1 MAGKANT
8 LGGIHEL
15 GLGRM
20 PSNKAQHERR
30 GDNERIP
37 PPDTLEQVS
46 ILYSVEFG

>member
-1 MAGKANT
+1 MAGEANT
-8 LGGIHEL
+8 LGGIYRL

-30 GDNERIP
+30 GDYERNP

-46 ILYSVEFG
+46 ILYGVEFG